1 MPYLKP
7 VLVTWAALGLHLV
20 EPFYARTIQTG
31 ATHSS
36 LMAFFKSVY
45 RSMTKPVDASFFELE
60 EPKLCLGARKET
72 LLGSDSVSFCED
84 SSLGAGLLL
93 PKSGTSAMYWPG
105 VSWLMQPLY
114 VVLKWP

>member
-1 MPYLKP
+1 MQP
-7 VLVTWAALGLHLV
+7 AAHL
-20 EPFYARTIQTG
+20 P
-31 ATHSS
+31 HSLTCPS
-36 LMAFFKSVY
+36 LSVIVAHQNKVG
-45 RSMTKPVDASFFELE
+45 SELE

-72 LLGSDSVSFCED
+72 LLGSDSVNFCED
-84 SSLGAGLLL
+84 SSLGAGPLL